1 MSSTTTNEAAPKKGG
16 IARFLDT
23 IERVG
28 NKLPDPAM
36 LFLGLMFF
44 VWLLSAGLSHL
55 SFAEI
60 DPRSS
65 ETIVINNLLSAEWL
79 TTWMTSMVKIFTG
92 FAPLGVVLVAV
103 LGVGVAERS
112 GYINAA
118 LKAMLKVTPAKMITP
133 AVVMIGVISSVA
145 TDAGYVVVIP
155 LAGVI
160 FHAMGRHPIAGI
172 TAAFA
177 GVSGGFCANFIPSG
191 LDPLLQS
198 FTQSSAQLSDPEMMV
213 NPLNNWFFA
222 SASCLPIVATIWYI
236 TDKIV
241 EPRLLKNSP
250 ISKDLDI
257 ASDMHSSNKKE
268 TFAFR
273 VASLVMLGLIGVLIA
288 TALPADSPLRAP
300 AEMIEVTTAA
310 GEVMLQESTEPRS
323 LTSFSAPM
331 MQIIVPLIFIF
342 FVIPGVVFGYL
353 NGSFKN
359 TDDIV
364 AAMSKT
370 METMGH
376 YIVMAFFCS
385 MFVWAFGQS
394 NIGVLMAVKGAN
406 FLQAIGMAAP
416 ATIVGMIALV
426 VLINLFVGSSSAKW
440 ALISPVLV
448 PMLMQMNI
456 SPDLVQAAYR
466 VGDSSSN
473 IITPLMPYF
482 PLVVVYC
489 QKYVKGTGIG
499 TLVATML
506 PYSIALAIFWTIFL
520 LAYWALG
527 FPLGLGA
534 SYVYPPVM

>member
-1 MSSTTTNEAAPKKGG
+1 MTSTTASDAAQPKGG

-28 NKLPDPAM
+28 NKLPDPAI
-36 LFLGLMFF
+36 LFLGLLF
-44 VWLLSAGLSHL
+44 VVGIFSMIMAQF

-60 DPRSS
+60 DPRSG
-65 ETIVINNLLSAEWL
+65 ETIVINNLLSADWL
-79 TTWMTSMVKIFTG
+79 VKLMTDMVRIFTG

-112 GYINAA
+112 GFINAA
-118 LKAMLKVTPAKMITP
+118 LKAMLKFTPKKMITP
-133 AVVMIGVISSVA
+133 AVVLIGVISSVA

-160 FHAMGRHPIAGI
+160 FHAVGRHPIAGI

-198 FTQSSAQLSDPEMMV
+198 FTESSAQLYNADMKI

-241 EPRLLKNSP
+241 EPRLRKNSP
-250 ISKDLDI
+250 LADDLEIDN
-257 ASDMHSSNKKE
+257 DLQTTSSRE
-268 TFAFR
+268 SFAFR
-273 VASLVMLGLIGVLIA
+273 VAGCIMLALIGALVAI
-288 TALPADSPLRAP
+288 ALPQESVLRAP
-300 AEMIEVTTAA
+300 AELVEVVLPS
-310 GEVMLQESTEPRS
+310 GEIVFEEVRS
-323 LTSFSAPM
+323 LTSFAAPM

-359 TDDIV
+359 SNDVV

-385 MFVWAFGQS
+385 LFVWAFGQS
-394 NIGVLMAVKGAN
+394 NIGVLMAMKGAN
-406 FLQAIGMAAP
+406 FLEAVGMPAP
-416 ATIVGMIALV
+416 ATIVGMIILV
-426 VLINLFVGSSSAKW
+426 VLVNLFVGSASAKW

-489 QKYVKGTGIG
+489 QKYAKNAGIG

-506 PYSIALAIFWTIFL
+506 PYSIALAIFWTLFL
-520 LAYWALG
+520 LGYWALG

-534 SYVYPPVM
+534 SYVYPPVL

>member
-1 MSSTTTNEAAPKKGG
+1 MSSTTTSEPAQTKGG

-44 VWLLSAGLSHL
+44 VWLLSAGLSFV
-55 SFAEI
+55 SFSEI

-133 AVVMIGVISSVA
+133 AVVLIGVISSVA

-241 EPRLLKNSP
+241 EPRLQKNSP
-250 ISKDLDI
+250 ISSDLEV
-257 ASDMHSSNKKE
+257 ASDMHSTSKKE

-273 VASLVMLGLIGVLIA
+273 VASLVMLALIGLLIA
-288 TALPADSPLRAP
+288 AAWGEGSSLRDAN
-300 AEMIEVTTAA
+300 
-310 GEVMLQESTEPRS
+310 GS

-359 TDDIV
+359 SDDVV

-376 YIVMAFFCS
+376 YIVMAFFCA

-406 FLQAIGMAAP
+406 FLQAIGMGAP
-416 ATIVGMIALV
+416 ATIVGMIVLV
-426 VLINLFVGSSSAKW
+426 VLINLAVGSSSAKW

-506 PYSIALAIFWTIFL
+506 PYSIALAIFWTLFL

-527 FPLGLGA
+527 LPLGLGA
-534 SYVYPPVM
+534 SYVYPAPL